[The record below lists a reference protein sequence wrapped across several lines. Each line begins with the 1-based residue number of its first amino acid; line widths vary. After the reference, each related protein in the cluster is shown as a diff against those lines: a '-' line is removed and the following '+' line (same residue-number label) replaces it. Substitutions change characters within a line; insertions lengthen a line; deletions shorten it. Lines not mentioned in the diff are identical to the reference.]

1 MKNLKLSMA
10 AFLAFV
16 IMLQSCKQA
25 DVTSQQDALPKTF
38 GVDIPSSI
46 SNNIGI
52 TGGRLSNGRVNDVA
66 NGNAIYKNLNTFV
79 SVGEGSAQL
88 VQAFIAAIRKFN
100 INKAISV
107 NYVSDDDKRSKNL
120 VVTEKV
126 SFEGATWDLLL
137 TITDAESEKNSD
149 GGKGLQ
155 IFWNKTSNVNGIAII
170 KPYNCNRV
178 KDASLPNAIFRIDY
192 AEGKSASYDAEMVV
206 TIVGLPTNGPSID
219 QFSINNLKMFAG
231 KKGNVVDV
239 YGNSNHPNAKLFSN
253 NSGTSSA
260 TGFNWAFVA
269 TGSDPDNIGVAEV
282 GLPASTLDNSDRTV
296 LLKVNSIKNT
306 FTREI
311 NAVYPGINQN
321 NLDAYLVNTN
331 APGYFKQGGFVS
343 AGTSPD
349 AAWTALAPRIET
361 LTPYN
366 PKVIGNLTLSFK

>member
-1 MKNLKLSMA
+1 MKNSKIFIA
-10 AFLAFV
+10 AFLACAV
-16 IMLQSCKQA
+16 IFHSCKDA
-25 DVTSQQDALPKTF
+25 DVTSQQDSLPKTF

-46 SNNIGI
+46 SNNVGI
-52 TGGRLSNGRVNDVA
+52 TGGRIDNGRVSDVA

-88 VQAFIAAIRKFN
+88 VQAFLTAIRKFN

-137 TITDAESEKNSD
+137 TITDVDSEKNSD

-155 IFWNKTSNVNGIAII
+155 IFWNKTTNVNGIAII
-170 KPYNCNRV
+170 KPYNCNRT
-178 KDASLPNAIFRIDY
+178 KDANLPNAIFRIDY
-192 AEGKSASYDAEMVV
+192 AEGKSTTYDAEMVV
-206 TIVGLPTNGPSID
+206 TIVGLPTTGPNTD

-231 KKGNVVDV
+231 RKGNVVDV
-239 YGNSNHPNAKLFSN
+239 FGNSNHPNAKLFSN
-253 NSGTSSA
+253 SQGQ
-260 TGFNWAFVA
+260 GFNWAFVA

-282 GLPASTLDNSDRTV
+282 GLPASTLDNSDRAV

-331 APGYFKQGGFVS
+331 APGYFNQGGFVS
-343 AGTSPD
+343 AGTSPS
-349 AAWTALAPRIET
+349 AAWTALASRIET
-361 LTPYN
+361 LSPYN

>member
-1 MKNLKLSMA
+1 MKNLKLSIA

-16 IMLQSCKQA
+16 IVLQSCKQA

-46 SNNIGI
+46 SNNVGI

-79 SVGEGSAQL
+79 AVGEGSAQL
-88 VQAFIAAIRKFN
+88 VQAFITAIRKFN

-126 SFEGATWDLLL
+126 SFEGVTWDLLL
-137 TITDAESEKNSD
+137 TITDADSEKNSD

-155 IFWNKTSNVNGIAII
+155 IFWNKTTNVNGIAII
-170 KPYNCNRV
+170 KPYNCNRT
-178 KDASLPNAIFRIDY
+178 KDANLPNAIFRIDY

-206 TIVGLPTNGPSID
+206 TIVGFPTTGPNTD

-231 KKGNVVDV
+231 RKGNVVDV

-253 NSGTSSA
+253 SQGQ
-260 TGFNWAFVA
+260 GFNWAFVA

-311 NAVYPGINQN
+311 NAVYPGISQN

-331 APGYFKQGGFVS
+331 APGYFNQGGFVS
-343 AGTSPD
+343 AGTSPG
-349 AAWTALAPRIET
+349 AGWTALAPRIET